1 MRDPTPSS
9 SFAPGNPHLT
19 TTFVLKIAERCNL
32 NCSYCYM
39 YNKGDTSFLGRP
51 KFMSTEL
58 ATAML
63 ARIASYAQRHD
74 LPEVTL
80 VLHGGEPLL
89 IGHRW
94 VEWFLEQ
101 TRCVATSTGISL
113 NVGVQTNG
121 TLLDEDWIA
130 LFTGHN
136 VTIGV
141 SCDGPQEWNDRDR
154 RDFDGRGS
162 YEKVRT
168 ALDLLAATPGAHWGV
183 LTVVNPETRGSAV
196 LKHFTEI
203 GVRRID
209 FIWPDFNH
217 DHPPP
222 WPHGML
228 ADYFCE
234 LFDYWYDELP
244 SPPRIRFFESAMSLM
259 LGGRSE
265 CDALGLNP
273 VADIMVE
280 SDGTWEPLDTL
291 RVCGN
296 GMTRTGLDVRT
307 HDVEDIWA
315 VPLYQIGLHNEELL
329 PQVCQSCDYRR
340 VCGGGYLPHRYRRD
354 TGFANPSIYCADLLA
369 VLSHIHRKIAADLD
383 KICAAAV
390 PA

>member
-1 MRDPTPSS
+1 MRDTVPSS
-9 SFAPGNPHLT
+9 SLALGTTPLT
-19 TTFVLKIAERCNL
+19 TSFVLKIAERCNL

-51 KFMSTEL
+51 KFMSAEL
-58 ATAML
+58 ATAVL
-63 ARIASYAQRHD
+63 ARIAGYAQRHN
-74 LPEVTL
+74 LPEVTV

-89 IGHRW
+89 IGRHW
-94 VEWFLEQ
+94 VQWFLEQ
-101 TRCVATSTGISL
+101 TGRVATSTGISF
-113 NVGVQTNG
+113 NVGVQTNA
-121 TLLDEDWIA
+121 TVLDKDWIA

-154 RDFDGRGS
+154 RGFDGGGS
-162 YEKVRT
+162 YHKVRK
-168 ALDLLAATPGAHWGV
+168 ALDLLAATLGAHWGL
-183 LTVVNPETRGSAV
+183 LTVVNPETRGSEV
-196 LKHFTEI
+196 LKHFIDI
-203 GVRRID
+203 GVRRVD

-217 DHPPP
+217 DHLPP
-222 WPHGML
+222 WPHGVL

-234 LFDYWYDELP
+234 LFDYWYNDVP

-265 CDALGLNP
+265 CDALGLHP
-273 VADIMVE
+273 FADIMVE

-291 RVCGN
+291 RICGN
-296 GMTRTGLDVRT
+296 GITRTGLDVRT
-307 HDVEDIWA
+307 HDIEAIWD

-329 PQVCQSCDYRR
+329 PPVCQSCAYRE

-354 TGFANPSIYCADLLA
+354 TGFANPSIYCADYLA
-369 VLSHIHRKIAADLD
+369 VLSHIRHRITKDLE
-383 KICAAAV
+383 KLSVASV